1 MDLNRIDYET
11 WVMKIRQRLIDAFG
25 MPVWREPL
33 PPVDELVDTILSQN
47 TNDVNRDAAFDQLTA
62 TFPTWEAVMEAPT
75 AQVIEAIRTAG
86 LANQKGPRIQ
96 GALREIAEHN
106 GGKIDLNFLKQM
118 PRDEAR
124 QWLMDVKGVGPKT
137 AAIVLLFS
145 LGIPAFPVDTH
156 VYRVTGRIGLRP
168 ENLSVEKTHAFL
180 EERIPEETFEDLHL
194 NLIRLGRE
202 VCGARKWHCYR
213 CPVEDLCQFTGKNL
227 DPAES

>member
-47 TNDVNRDAAFDQLTA
+47 TNDVNRDTAFDQLTA
-62 TFPTWEAVMEAPT
+62 TFSTWEAVMEAPT